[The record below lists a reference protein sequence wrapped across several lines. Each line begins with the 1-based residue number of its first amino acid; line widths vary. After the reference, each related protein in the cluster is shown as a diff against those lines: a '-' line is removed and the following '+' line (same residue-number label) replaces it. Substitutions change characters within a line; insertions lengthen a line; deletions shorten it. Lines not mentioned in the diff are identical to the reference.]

1 MTKNTSISSY
11 TPKVGD
17 LAAID
22 NNGNISTGP
31 DHTGIVIAVNGN
43 SLTMAEGNTG
53 AGTNATRT
61 VKTYTYYKGGTYWYR
76 SGAAGTVV
84 VGFGNPAYQAVD
96 TGKNKQSLSGF
107 RQAFIVEKD
116 GSLTDIKVE
125 KSIDPLFDKEAVRVV
140 KTMPKW
146 EPGMWN
152 GKPARV
158 KYCIPIRFR
167 LAQNN

>member
-1 MTKNTSISSY
+1 MSRGKSIY
-11 TPKVGD
+11 KVLG
-17 LAAID
+17 LWAL
-22 NNGNISTGP
+22 
-31 DHTGIVIAVNGN
+31 IVI
-43 SLTMAEGNTG
+43 LTGCAAEKEPLITSPLSYDKL
-53 AGTNATRT
+53 TEPTMP
-61 VKTYTYYKGGTYWYR
+61 KYPGGTEKMFEFIADDACIQGR
-76 SGAAGTVV
+76 VV
-84 VGFGNPAYQAVD
+84 V
-96 TGKNKQSLSGF
+96 S
-107 RQAFIVEKD
+107 FIVEKD